1 MFPEGIGAHDSH
13 KKASIHAGLRGFAAL
28 VVGQI
33 KAALDKR
40 RPQSDPQA
48 QGEWKKTPRNAC
60 RNPQR
65 PGARQNHQADISRRG
80 ALWAHLWRTP
90 IWIRNEIRP
99 TIWSWTGLAR
109 AALSLPEPGYAG
121 PRAQSA
127 TWTARWVVLCRS
139 RAQAHPK
146 ASS

>member
-1 MFPEGIGAHDSH
+1 VGEDFNRAILVLELRRYRSFDLMPGQPSCQHRQGVVQVEHGVNAVVEKVNRLHLQIPEVLFSKMFPEGIGAHDSH
-13 KKASIHAGLRGFAAL
+13 KKASIHAGFRGFAAL

-65 PGARQNHQADISRRG
+65 PGARQNHQADVSRRG
-80 ALWAHLWRTP
+80 ALWAHL
-90 IWIRNEIRP
+90 
-99 TIWSWTGLAR
+99 
-109 AALSLPEPGYAG
+109 
-121 PRAQSA
+121 
-127 TWTARWVVLCRS
+127 
-139 RAQAHPK
+139 
-146 ASS
+146 